1 MIGFILML
9 TMLFFTIT
17 ACFVLIFLRIKR
29 NKKLDEI
36 IKLLKTLGDD
46 AEHEEIY
53 NMVQERKLSDNG
65 KRYTMD
71 DLRRRLNDK

>member
-1 MIGFILML
+1 ML
-9 TMLFFTIT
+9 TILFFIIT

-36 IKLLKTLGDD
+36 IKLLKTLEDD

-53 NMVQERKLSDNG
+53 NMVQERKLRDNG
-65 KRYTMD
+65 ERYTMD
-71 DLRRRLNDK
+71 DLRKKIKGEDKL